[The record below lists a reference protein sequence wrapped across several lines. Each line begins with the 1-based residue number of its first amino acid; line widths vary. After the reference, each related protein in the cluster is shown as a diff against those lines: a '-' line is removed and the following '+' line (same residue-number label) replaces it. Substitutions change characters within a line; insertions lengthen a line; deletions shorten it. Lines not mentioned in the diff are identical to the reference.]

1 MDGDPKGCETMRNI
15 RKQALAW
22 LCVFMLCFPCTG
34 ALAEFS
40 PRYEALSQGDGWTVS
55 AAASVES
62 LSPLSRQSVQI
73 VNDWLSHLKI
83 LISAGKVTQGE
94 IQWDQDPLY
103 AVSVQKQSGYTLTTF
118 YPSAGAYLTE
128 PQGRDALAI
137 LTDADSWP
145 DPALLPQTYAALAPG
160 LYEKLA
166 EYAAPKTVKEPTSIK
181 NAARSASYENY
192 TLKADDL
199 NAAWPALLE
208 TILPQIK
215 TALKDQPLWYARAE
229 DLLRGLEFSGE
240 CRFKRF
246 LDKDGQDMGMQFTG
260 NAAKGE
266 DKRKVTLFGGY
277 TPDKGGYLSLTLP
290 AVKGKN
296 NLKVTMAEKLTQ
308 KNGTN
313 TLEAEGSYTRTMEG
327 KTMSATLNGTLKNVI
342 KDEAEHW
349 TGKIT
354 LTSTENKVKTTW
366 VLSPDMSFTDEGLSG
381 KVAVQKKEGSKVTA
395 KGSLE
400 LLVTPYQTLTAVSAA
415 SAKDLRGLAQE
426 RARTALLSELSPL
439 SGAVAQLASAL
450 PEKDRTR
457 LLHDLRTDEWMNG
470 PAVPVQQENA
480 AQSADADDGW
490 VVEEEQQ

>member
-1 MDGDPKGCETMRNI
+1 MRNF

-22 LCVFMLCFPCTG
+22 LCVFMLCFPCAD

-40 PRYEALSQGDGWTVS
+40 PRYEALSQGDGMTV
-55 AAASVES
+55 AATGSIES
-62 LSPLSRQSVQI
+62 LSPLSKQSVQTL
-73 VNDWLSHLKI
+73 NDWLSRVKI
-83 LISAGKVTQGE
+83 LISQGKNTQGE
-94 IQWDQDPLY
+94 IQLDGDTLY

-128 PQGRDALAI
+128 PQGRDALSI
-137 LTDADSWP
+137 LTDADEWIE
-145 DPALLPQTYAALAPG
+145 PAVIPQLYAALAPE
-160 LYEKLA
+160 LYAKLA
-166 EYAAPKTVKEPTSIK
+166 EFAAPKTTKEPTSIK

-192 TLKADDL
+192 TFKDGEL
-199 NAAWPALLE
+199 NAAWPALLDV
-208 TILPQIK
+208 ILPK
-215 TALKDQPLWYARAE
+215 LKDALSGQPVWYARAE
-229 DLLRGLEFSGE
+229 ELLRGLVFSGE

-246 LDKDGQDMGMQFTG
+246 LDKDGQDLGMQFTG

-296 NLKVTMAEKLTQ
+296 NLKITLAEKLTQ

-313 TLEAEGSYTRTMEG
+313 TLEAEGTYTRTMDG
-327 KTMSATLNGTLKNVI
+327 QTVSATLDGTLKNVI
-342 KDEAEHW
+342 KEEAERW

-354 LTSTENKVKTTW
+354 LTKTENKVKTTW
-366 VLSPDMSFTDEGLSG
+366 VLSPDVSFTDEGLAG

-400 LLVTPYQTLTAVSAA
+400 LLVTPYQALTSVSAG

-439 SGAVAQLASAL
+439 SGVVAQLASAL
-450 PEKDRTR
+450 PEKDRTQ
-457 LLHDLRTDEWMNG
+457 LLHDLRTDAWMNG
-470 PAVPVQQENA
+470 PVVPVQQENT
-480 AQSADADDGW
+480 AQPADAENSW
-490 VVEEEQQ
+490 TVEEDQQ

>member
-229 DLLRGLEFSGE
+229 ELLRGLEFSGE

-290 AVKGKN
+290 AMKGKN

-381 KVAVQKKEGSKVTA
+381 KVAVQKKEGSKVMA